1 MYVVQAFFC
10 AHPKKNQGRQ
20 NSRNWKLKE
29 KTQAQRK
36 NSFPAFSISDVRH
49 FPGFHQIFARF
60 QTNQISRNKEVS
72 LLRLF
77 FAQFSGKRRVAD
89 LPENWGFCRFS
100 NDFLVNSWVFEK
112 FCMILEKNHYIL
124 TWASYVSK
132 IIAGILSFW
141 HKILEFSLFW
151 AWVLVFTPWVLELTS
166 KKSQL
171 QLL

>member
-1 MYVVQAFFC
+1 LYVVQAFFC

-36 NSFPAFSISDVRH
+36 NSFPAFSISDVKH
-49 FPGFHQIFARF
+49 FPGFHQKFARF

-89 LPENWGFCRFS
+89 LPEN
-100 NDFLVNSWVFEK
+100 
-112 FCMILEKNHYIL
+112 
-124 TWASYVSK
+124 
-132 IIAGILSFW
+132 
-141 HKILEFSLFW
+141 
-151 AWVLVFTPWVLELTS
+151 
-166 KKSQL
+166 
-171 QLL
+171 